1 MVRVL
6 WLFALCVVF
15 AGVAIWLA
23 DQPGDLVI
31 HWRGYEIRTSFV
43 VGLGITALISFL
55 VLFVY
60 RLIATFMK
68 SPAGFVRFR
77 ADRRQKRG
85 YLALS
90 KGMVAVAAGDAKEAR
105 WHAAQAYK
113 ILDEPALTLL
123 LSAQAAQL
131 EGDNQGA
138 DQYFKAMLV
147 RPETE
152 LLGLRGLFVQA
163 RREGN
168 KAQALSYATQAFGLK
183 SDTPWAAHAVFELQ
197 VADNDF
203 DAAAVSLDRMLKAQL
218 VSRDEARRRRAVLL
232 TARAQQ
238 LVSRDADDTVSEG
251 AAQEATDCA
260 MEAVGLQPGFAPAAV
275 LAAAQLRDQHKEK
288 RALKVLEVAWLAGA
302 HAEIGHAL
310 LTVLRDES
318 AYDRLARIRQLL
330 NIGPAGLTLQ
340 NDEERVL
347 LAAAAIGAREFDVAR
362 DVLAPSL
369 QDQPTRRVF
378 ELMADIEE
386 GEFGHLG
393 KAREWL
399 SRALHAPRDA
409 GWMAEGRLYSEW
421 VAVVPDTHAFDVL
434 RWESPDAPR
443 ISVAVPV
450 DQLGHD
456 EDDTPFEDGEPAA
469 IPTELVPSDAV
480 ETTDIS
486 REDVAVSEDVVL
498 DVDTVK
504 IDKVESVPASSDAVG
519 PEVKAPVFVEPP
531 TAPDDPG
538 PLGDDDLR
546 DEDGKRGV
554 TW

>member
-6 WLFALCVVF
+6 WIFALCVVF

-31 HWRGYEIRTSFV
+31 HWQGYEIRTSFV
-43 VGLGITALISFL
+43 VGIGVTAFISFL
-55 VLFVY
+55 VLFFY
-60 RLIATFMK
+60 RLLATFMK
-68 SPAGFVRFR
+68 SPAGFARFR
-77 ADRRQKRG
+77 ADRRQKKG

-105 WHAAQAYK
+105 WQAAQAYK

-131 EGDNQGA
+131 EGDDQGA
-138 DQYFKAMLV
+138 DQYFRAMLV

-163 RREGN
+163 RREGDKT
-168 KAQALSYATQAFGLK
+168 KALAYATQAFGLK
-183 SDTPWAAHAVFELQ
+183 SDTSWAAHAVFELQ

-203 DAAAVSLDRMLKAQL
+203 DAATVSLDRMLKAKL
-218 VSRDEARRRRAVLL
+218 LSREEARRRRAVLL

-238 LVSRDADDTVSEG
+238 LVAGAQEG
-251 AAQEATDCA
+251 SAKEATDCA
-260 MEAVGLQPGFAPAAV
+260 LEAVGLQPGFSPAAV
-275 LAAAQLRDQHKEK
+275 LAAAQLSAQHKDK
-288 RALKVLEVAWLAGA
+288 RALKILEAAWLTGP
-302 HAEIGHAL
+302 HPETGHAL

-318 AYDRLARIRQLL
+318 AYDRLARIRKLL
-330 NIGPAGLTLQ
+330 NVGQ
-340 NDEERVL
+340 NGVALKNEEERVL
-347 LAAAAIGAREFDVAR
+347 LASAAIGAREFDVAR

-369 QDQPTRRVF
+369 QEHPTRRIF

-409 GWMAEGRLYSEW
+409 GWMADGRLYADW

-443 ISVAVPV
+443 LSVAAPKVQPEA
-450 DQLGHD
+450 D
-456 EDDTPFEDGEPAA
+456 EGADALAVEEPTSPDSAA
-469 IPTELVPSDAV
+469 VLDEASGSREVPSARDV
-480 ETTDIS
+480 S
-486 REDVAVSEDVVL
+486 VREDVADSVQASE
-498 DVDTVK
+498 
-504 IDKVESVPASSDAVG
+504 AG
-519 PEVKAPVFVEPP
+519 PQDEPMTGGPTAPIFVEPVS
-531 TAPDDPG
+531 APDDPG
-538 PLGDDDLR
+538 PLD
-546 DEDGKRGV
+546 DEDDEKRDR

>member
-6 WLFALCVVF
+6 WIFALCVVF

-43 VGLGITALISFL
+43 VGLGVTALISFL

-68 SPAGFVRFR
+68 GPAGFARFR
-77 ADRRQKRG
+77 ADRRQKKG

-105 WHAAQAYK
+105 WQAAQAYK

-163 RREGN
+163 RREGQ
-168 KAQALSYATQAFGLK
+168 KTEALAHAKQAFALK

-203 DAAAVSLDRMLKAQL
+203 DAATVSLDRMLKAKL

-238 LVSRDADDTVSEG
+238 LVAGEVDDATARE
-251 AAQEATDCA
+251 AADCA

-275 LAAAQLRDQHKEK
+275 LAAEQLCAQHKEK
-288 RALKVLEVAWLAGA
+288 RALKILEAAWLAGP

-310 LTVLRDES
+310 LTVLHDES
-318 AYDRLARIRQLL
+318 AYDRLARIQHLL
-330 NIGPAGLTLQ
+330 NVGSNGLALQ
-340 NDEERVL
+340 NEEERVL
-347 LAAAAIGAREFDVAR
+347 LATAAIAAREFDVAR

-369 QDQPTRRVF
+369 QELPTRRVF

-409 GWMAEGRLYSEW
+409 GWMAEGRFYSVW

-443 ISVAVPV
+443 LSVDAPTDPLGHADDEEQAGRGEPEVAAIVSVAESAE
-450 DQLGHD
+450 
-456 EDDTPFEDGEPAA
+456 EDVSDAAASIAPASEIDKADDRSDSPQSGEPE
-469 IPTELVPSDAV
+469 I
-480 ETTDIS
+480 
-486 REDVAVSEDVVL
+486 
-498 DVDTVK
+498 
-504 IDKVESVPASSDAVG
+504 
-519 PEVKAPVFVEPP
+519 KAPIFVEPLV
-531 TAPDDPG
+531 APDDPG
-538 PLGDDDLR
+538 PLD
-546 DEDGKRGV
+546 DEDEKRGG

>member
-43 VGLGITALISFL
+43 VGLGVTALISFL

-68 SPAGFVRFR
+68 GPAGFARFR
-77 ADRRQKRG
+77 ADRQQKKG

-105 WHAAQAYK
+105 WQAAQAYK

-138 DQYFKAMLV
+138 DQYFRAMLV

-168 KAQALSYATQAFGLK
+168 KAQALAHATHAFGLK
-183 SDTPWAAHAVFELQ
+183 SDTSWAAHAVFELQ
-197 VADNDF
+197 VADNNF
-203 DAAAVSLDRMLKAQL
+203 DAATVSLDRMLKAKL
-218 VSRDEARRRRAVLL
+218 VSREEARRSRAVLL

-238 LVSRDADDTVSEG
+238 LVARGDEG
-251 AAQEATDCA
+251 AAKEATDCA
-260 MEAVGLQPGFAPAAV
+260 LEAVGLLSGFAPAAV
-275 LAAAQLRDQHKEK
+275 LAAEQLRDQHKEK
-288 RALKVLEVAWLAGA
+288 RALKILEAAWLAGP
-302 HAEIGHAL
+302 HAEIGQAL
-310 LTVLRDES
+310 LNVLRDES
-318 AYDRLARIRQLL
+318 AYDRLARLRNLL
-330 NIGPAGLTLQ
+330 NAGATGQALQ
-340 NDEERVL
+340 TDEERVL
-347 LAAAAIGAREFDVAR
+347 LAAAAIGARDFDVAR
-362 DVLAPSL
+362 EVLAPSL
-369 QDQPTRRVF
+369 QDHPTRRVF

-409 GWMAEGRLYSEW
+409 GWMAEGRFYVEW

-443 ISVAVPV
+443 LGVAAPV
-450 DQLGHD
+450 DQLGHE
-456 EDDTPFEDGEPAA
+456 EDSSEVGE
-469 IPTELVPSDAV
+469 LDATAV
-480 ETTDIS
+480 
-486 REDVAVSEDVVL
+486 VAVSEEATEITESAEEEFSASQGAVTIVS
-498 DVDTVK
+498 TPET
-504 IDKVESVPASSDAVG
+504 DKAEGELVSPQTAK
-519 PEVKAPVFVEPP
+519 PETKGPVFVEPLV
-531 TAPDDPG
+531 APDDPG
-538 PLGDDDLR
+538 PLD
-546 DEDGKRGV
+546 DEDEKRGV
-554 TW
+554 KW